1 MSDADRTRIAAL
13 EAELAAL
20 RAEMQEFTYTVS
32 HDLRAPLRH
41 IVSYVQLV
49 QEDAGPLLP
58 DEVAGFLTV
67 ITDSANHL
75 GLLIDGL
82 TELSRLGTAP
92 VQWADVPLSPL
103 LQDLTMEFSR
113 LYPQR
118 AIAWKVP
125 LDLPTV
131 WADAVLLRRALHC
144 LLDNAVKFSAACN
157 PSVVTVSAQT
167 SLAEDGRNTITLS
180 IRDQGAGFNPA
191 LQSKLFKP
199 FQRLHST
206 KQFPGIG
213 MGLALAHK
221 IVQRLNGTLSAHA
234 EVSQGCEIR
243 MTLGSNPA

>member
-13 EAELAAL
+13 ESELAAL

-41 IVSYVQLV
+41 IISYVQLV

-103 LQDLTMEFSR
+103 LQDLSMEFSR

-118 AIAWKVP
+118 AIAWNVP
-125 LDLPTV
+125 PDLPAV
-131 WADAVLLRRALHC
+131 WADAALLRRALHC

-157 PSVVTVSAQT
+157 PSVITVSALT
-167 SLAEDGRNTITLS
+167 RLVEDGRKAITLS
-180 IRDQGAGFNPA
+180 IQDEGVGFNPA

-221 IVQRLNGTLSAHA
+221 IAQRLNGSLSAHA

-243 MTLGSNPA
+243 MTLGSNTP